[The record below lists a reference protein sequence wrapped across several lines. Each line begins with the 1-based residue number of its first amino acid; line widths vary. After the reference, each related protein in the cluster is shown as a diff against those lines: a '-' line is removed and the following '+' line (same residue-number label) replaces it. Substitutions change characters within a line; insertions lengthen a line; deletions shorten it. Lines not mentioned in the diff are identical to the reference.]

1 MRSFSCH
8 FLYLIFFQLNLL
20 FNFISQLWSKYQW
33 VAPASHGACP
43 YCPVPTLSRCSALKA
58 HRPLF
63 FQQDLVAA
71 SCQCMLLYPESSV
84 TMERLLLRLY
94 HLFFF
99 CIRYMQNPFLEK
111 ELLLSSTLS
120 ALSPLEKFNELVS
133 FHKWTLELG
142 LVAL

>member
-1 MRSFSCH
+1 MPMYAALPRKQCH
-8 FLYLIFFQLNLL
+8 
-20 FNFISQLWSKYQW
+20 
-33 VAPASHGACP
+33 HGAAI
-43 YCPVPTLSRCSALKA
+43 T
-58 HRPLF
+58 
-63 FQQDLVAA
+63 
-71 SCQCMLLYPESSV
+71 EIISS
-84 TMERLLLRLY
+84 
-94 HLFFF
+94 FFF